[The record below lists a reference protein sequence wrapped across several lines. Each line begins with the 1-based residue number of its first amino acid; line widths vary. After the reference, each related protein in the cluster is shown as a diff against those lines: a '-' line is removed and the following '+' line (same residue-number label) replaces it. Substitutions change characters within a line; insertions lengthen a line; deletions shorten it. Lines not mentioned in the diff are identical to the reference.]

1 MKNDYVLKFNGTNL
15 PESLDPDI
23 AEYFHVML
31 QEAEF
36 IFREKNNAYRRTFI
50 KPGLP
55 GILVRMND
63 KLSRLSSS
71 EQSVADESLCEN
83 FLDIANY
90 ALMGAMLCYFDLQG
104 SDQCHHLY
112 EAKYLDGERSSSP
125 KVLHLSCVHC
135 SEQLTLNFPFESQ
148 LRAIL

>member
-1 MKNDYVLKFNGTNL
+1 MVTKESKMNNNYVLKFDGTNL

-23 AEYFHVML
+23 ADYFRIML
-31 QEAEF
+31 HEAEF

-90 ALMGAMLCYFDLQG
+90 VLMGAMLCYFDLQG
-104 SDQCHHLY
+104 SNQCHHLY
-112 EAKYLDGERSSSP
+112 EVRQVVSATIM
-125 KVLHLSCVHC
+125 LSCVHC
-135 SEQLTLNFPFESQ
+135 GEQLTANSASNNNP
-148 LRAIL
+148 